1 MARFDECPVWL
12 VIGPPD
18 VNGDPVRVI
27 LSGAYS
33 ASGMTFTVRRQYSGD
48 VVGRAG
54 GGGYDRQGAALADGL
69 SRVFGLPGFDGAR
82 GSYAVV
88 EWAADH
94 GVAVY
99 DLTCAL
105 YALPGI
111 DPAYT
116 VGVES

>member
-18 VNGDPVRVI
+18 QNGETVRVI

-33 ASGMTFTVRRQYSGD
+33 ASGATFTIRRQYSGQ
-48 VVGRAG
+48 VIARAG
-54 GGGYDRQGAALADGL
+54 GGGYDRQGAALAHALTGL
-69 SRVFGLPGFDGAR
+69 FRLPYFDGAR
-82 GSYAVV
+82 GLSSVI
-88 EWAADH
+88 EWAASH

-99 DLTCAL
+99 DLTRAL

-116 VGVES
+116 VGVA